1 MEIWVTDR
9 IRVMLLLVAC
19 ALLSS
24 LELLIPLFRYRAGR
38 IRRAVPNLLLSA
50 GVLIGNLVLASVTAA
65 LCAIVTRWHFGL
77 LGRAHLAPWALLVFG
92 VMGLDL
98 FAYVAHVL
106 LHKVPLGWRFHR
118 VHHSEP
124 EVDVTTAFRQHP
136 GETLWRFMMQ
146 CVGIVVLGLPFW
158 VAPLYLSVSSLN
170 ALLEHANVRV
180 AARID
185 TWLRWVMVTPN
196 MHKIHHSRVSV
207 QTDSNYSNIFS
218 FWDRL
223 FDTYTKHVNV
233 GQLRYG
239 LDGFDESQK
248 QTAAALM
255 AEPFRSA

>member
-1 MEIWVTDR
+1 M
-9 IRVMLLLVAC
+9 
-19 ALLSS
+19 
-24 LELLIPLFRYRAGR
+24 IPLVRYRAGR
-38 IRRAVPNLLLSA
+38 IRRAFPNLLLSA
-50 GVLIGNLVLASVTAA
+50 DVLIGNLVLASVTAA
-65 LCAIVTRWHFGL
+65 LGALVTRWHFGL
-77 LGRAHLAPWALLVFG
+77 LGRAHLPPWVLLVLG
-92 VMGLDL
+92 LMGLDF

-136 GETLWRFMMQ
+136 GETLWRFMGQ
-146 CVGIVVLGLPFW
+146 CAGIAVFGLPFW
-158 VAPLYLSVSSLN
+158 VVPLYLSVSSLN

-185 TWLRWVMVTPN
+185 KGLRWVMVTPN
-196 MHKIHHSRVSV
+196 MHKIHHSRVSA

-218 FWDRL
+218 VWDRL

-233 GQLRYG
+233 EQLRYG

-248 QTAAALM
+248 QTAAALVV
-255 AEPFRSA
+255 EPFRST